1 MPRDIQKDTMEVYS
15 RLIEDLVEEQSK
27 MRIGSPYMIEECLRS
42 SSEKHSWSTSKSK
55 KGAKEGLEIIF
66 GI

>member
-1 MPRDIQKDTMEVYS
+1 MPRDIQKDTMEVY
-15 RLIEDLVEEQSK
+15 RLIVDLVEEQSK

-55 KGAKEGLEIIF
+55 KGVKE
-66 GI
+66 

>member
-15 RLIEDLVEEQSK
+15 RLIVDLVEEQSK